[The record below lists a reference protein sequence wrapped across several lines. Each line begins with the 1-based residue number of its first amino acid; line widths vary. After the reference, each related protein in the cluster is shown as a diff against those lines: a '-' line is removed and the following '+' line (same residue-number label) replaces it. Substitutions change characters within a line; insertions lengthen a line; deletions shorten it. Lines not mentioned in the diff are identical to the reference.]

1 MLEIYTDGACSGNP
15 GPGGWGVLL
24 RDGDQETELCGG
36 EPATTN
42 NRMELLAVIEAL
54 QSLTSPVTARVYTD
68 SQYVQKG
75 ISEWIHNWKRKG
87 WKTAGKEPVKN
98 EDLWRRLDSLAA
110 DHMLEW
116 HWVRGHNG
124 HPENERVDGLA
135 RTGLERAR
143 RAGQSVGRPVGD
155 PSKKINGS
163 ADRPPILDIQH
174 ATVYRG
180 ETCVFSDFS
189 FALHAGEHV
198 AIVGPNGAGKSTLL
212 KLLLGEVHAMPKDET
227 RVVLFGEERWS
238 VWDVRKRIGIV
249 SHDLQRDYLICA
261 EGVNVILSGFYAS
274 NDTYE
279 YQEFSQA
286 QIAWAHE
293 LMQELG
299 IAHLAGRRF
308 GHLSTGEQ
316 RRFLLGRALVHD
328 PSVLV
333 LDEPTSGLDLKACF
347 QYLDL
352 LRALI
357 AKGKTVLLVTH
368 HLHEMP
374 PEIDRVVFLK
384 EGKII
389 ADDRKAKLLTNDQVS
404 HLFDTKITLAQAN
417 GWYQALMMYSPI
429 LHTSSILHRIIPL
442 F

>member
-1 MLEIYTDGACSGNP
+1 MND
-15 GPGGWGVLL
+15 
-24 RDGDQETELCGG
+24 
-36 EPATTN
+36 PA
-42 NRMELLAVIEAL
+42 
-54 QSLTSPVTARVYTD
+54 D
-68 SQYVQKG
+68 S
-75 ISEWIHNWKRKG
+75 
-87 WKTAGKEPVKN
+87 
-98 EDLWRRLDSLAA
+98 
-110 DHMLEW
+110 
-116 HWVRGHNG
+116 
-124 HPENERVDGLA
+124 
-135 RTGLERAR
+135 
-143 RAGQSVGRPVGD
+143 
-155 PSKKINGS
+155 
-163 ADRPPILDIQH
+163 PPILDIQH

-189 FALHAGEHV
+189 FALQTGEHA
-198 AIVGPNGAGKSTLL
+198 AILGPNGAGKSTLL

-227 RVVLFGEERWS
+227 RVVLFGEERWN

-261 EGVNVILSGFYAS
+261 EGLNVLLSGFYAS

-279 YQEFSQA
+279 YQEFGEA
-286 QIAWAHE
+286 HVARAHE

-357 AKGKTVLLVTH
+357 AQGKTVLLVTH
-368 HLHEMP
+368 HLHEIP
-374 PEIDRVVFLK
+374 PDIDRVVFLK
-384 EGKII
+384 EGRILADGHKSTLLT
-389 ADDRKAKLLTNDQVS
+389 DDRVS
-404 HLFDTKITLAQAN
+404 GLFESRMTLVQAN
-417 GWYQALMMYSPI
+417 GWYQALPG
-429 LHTSSILHRIIPL
+429 
-442 F
+442 